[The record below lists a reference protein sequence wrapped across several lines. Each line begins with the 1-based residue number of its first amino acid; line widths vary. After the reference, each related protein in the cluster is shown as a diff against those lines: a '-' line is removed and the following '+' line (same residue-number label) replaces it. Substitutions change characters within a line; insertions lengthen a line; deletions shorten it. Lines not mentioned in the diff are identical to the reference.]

1 MNFFW
6 RKIAMIAGCAA
17 VLALAG
23 GCSWMPWV
31 EASQNVENSRRLR
44 IGQTKSEVLA
54 IMGEPVSD
62 EIYCTPDVWFY
73 FIQTV
78 WMDGLTTE
86 DECMP
91 LVFEDGKLIGWG
103 NEFYTNYRYQRK
115 QGGTALEI

>member
-1 MNFFW
+1 MNFFG

-31 EASQNVENSRRLR
+31 EASQNVENSKRLR

-115 QGGTALEI
+115 QGGPALEI